1 MLLLYSLIPKRI
13 NGKTKQKEFS
23 KLAVNEIIMQKL
35 NKNQFHRYISSFFD
49 INLFILIGG

>member
-35 NKNQFHRYISSFFD
+35 NKNQFHR
-49 INLFILIGG
+49 